1 MGVDKNIAK
10 SQSGFT
16 IIEVALVLAIAG
28 LIFAVVFIAVPAL
41 QASQRDNHRKND
53 VALTVAAVKNYMT
66 NNDGDTPPDS
76 GESSTGKYVDLNGDG
91 VVSADEKNLDWQTGN
106 ASEALKPYLTGV
118 LNDSVTTTVAVHDVT
133 SASTLYVTAGNA
145 DKAGLITV
153 YLGAQCPTTYPRPN
167 VLTVKLTHNKTDVA
181 VFRYLEGGGNFCE
194 DF

>member
-91 VVSADEKNLDWQTGN
+91 VL
-106 ASEALKPYLTGV
+106 LV
-118 LNDSVTTTVAVHDVT
+118 LMRR
-133 SASTLYVTAGNA
+133 
-145 DKAGLITV
+145 I
-153 YLGAQCPTTYPRPN
+153 
-167 VLTVKLTHNKTDVA
+167 
-181 VFRYLEGGGNFCE
+181 
-194 DF
+194 